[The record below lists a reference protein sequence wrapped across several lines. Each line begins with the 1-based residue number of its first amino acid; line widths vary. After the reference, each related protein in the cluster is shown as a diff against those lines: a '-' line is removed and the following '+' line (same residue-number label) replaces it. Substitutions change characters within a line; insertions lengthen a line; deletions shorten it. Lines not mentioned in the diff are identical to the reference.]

1 MKTKEQIYKELLPV
15 AKMSG
20 DWIESYIDLYNI
32 DTSLDAEE
40 VFALGLNSIKLG
52 MVKELSRFF
61 SNNVRETLDFV
72 IQKGY
77 NESQIQI
84 ILKALTDSKDY
95 KELLEWITNNITKE
109 IPYSV
114 MNYVILGYMDG
125 IKEFNID
132 FEEMIKFNQDQLA
145 TIYACIKD
153 ELEYKDLLNPGIPSE
168 YMEIIR
174 HARYIGLKAEF
185 NSDNKVVVF

>member
-20 DWIESYIDLYNI
+20 DWIETYIELYNL
-32 DTSLDAEE
+32 DTSLDPEE
-40 VFALGLNSIKLG
+40 IFNLGLSSIKLG
-52 MVKELSRFF
+52 MVKELSKYFG
-61 SNNVRETLDFV
+61 SNVRETLDFV
-72 IQKGY
+72 VQKNF
-77 NESQIQI
+77 NESQLQI
-84 ILKALTDSKDY
+84 VLKAVSDSKDS
-95 KELLEWITNNITKE
+95 KELLSWIIDNINNE

-125 IKEFNID
+125 FKEFNMD
-132 FEEMIKFNQDQLA
+132 FELMIKFNQDQLA
-145 TIYACIKD
+145 IIYACMKD
-153 ELEYKDLLNPGIPSE
+153 ELKYDDLLDPGIPSE

-174 HARYIGLKAEF
+174 HARYIGLKAEL

>member
-61 SNNVRETLDFV
+61 SNNVRETLNFV

-145 TIYACIKD
+145 IIYACIKD
-153 ELEYKDLLNPGIPSE
+153 DLEYKDLLNPGIPSE

-174 HARYIGLKAEF
+174 HARYISLKAEI